1 MEITPSNTGRVGIA
15 LSGTRALEVPLTSIE
30 ALNLV
35 RSRTYSATVIAAHT
49 PAPSNSE
56 TPVPPTAT
64 ASAEQTPGKQ
74 ATTNSTP
81 MPQEWLL
88 RINEKTLLIST
99 AIQLSK
105 GQTLA
110 VKLAPTTPASP
121 EPTLIMTPTATTE
134 KPLTQSFISQHV
146 STLLKA
152 MSQSLPRQ
160 MSLSSGLSILS
171 QLEQQTMALKA
182 PDNLLPATA
191 SKALAT
197 TAIQL
202 LRPLWL
208 NKSDFPAFNN
218 EQKLPPNA
226 SSGSKDSAQSSA
238 IQPAIKNTGQ
248 PQQKTTSIAEHIRTA
263 LESSGILLENKLLTL
278 PSQKSF
284 MALQHTLIKVVTQLS
299 VPSSN
304 PLAASLDKTPLMQS
318 AATSF
323 DKTHLIQPAAT
334 RLDTA
339 SLIQPAPTN
348 LDKASLLQLTR
359 SSLDKAALLQPTGP
373 SQDNA
378 APTTQSKPTT
388 NVESQVATSQT
399 SNTAQEKTALETKNR
414 LLDSYQ
420 QLTIVRTSNE
430 LALLSTLKALH
441 ATANPE
447 TFKHD
452 PQLYDALKTLQS
464 QTLNLAG
471 QIAPSATKST
481 AALPGSDIKST
492 LTGLL
497 AALETRGAQPNKPS
511 NFVDG
516 ASQPNLLTTPFAFPH
531 PAANL
536 SLLNATQKAGAMLQ
550 DQELS
555 TGQML
560 KLLAGMLNR
569 IQFNQI
575 NSLYQSQ
582 SNAADST
589 QTQSW
594 FFELPVANGSQQPDF
609 FNLRLDRDRAEQD
622 DKQSNTGESKEQWRI
637 NLSFTLETLG
647 ELTIQAKLSPPTIST
662 SIWCNSDAIL
672 KLIEKEKTV
681 FCKRLE
687 DIGLEVE
694 TFQCLKGQPLSNN
707 VSIDK
712 QFVDTRA

>member
-1 MEITPSNTGRVGIA
+1 MEITPSNTGRVGMA
-15 LSGTRALEVPLTSIE
+15 LSRNSASEVPLTSIE

-35 RSRTYSATVIAAHT
+35 RSRTYSATVLSQQA
-49 PAPSNSE
+49 PAPSNRE

-64 ASAEQTPGKQ
+64 TGAEQASEKQ
-74 ATTNSTP
+74 ATTNSTPTTQATSTP

-99 AIQLSK
+99 VIQLSK
-105 GQTLA
+105 GQTLD
-110 VKLAPTTPASP
+110 VRLAPMTPASP
-121 EPTLIMTPTATTE
+121 EPTLVMTPAPTTE

-160 MSLSSGLSILS
+160 MSLSSGISILS
-171 QLEQQTMALKA
+171 QLEQPSMTLK
-182 PDNLLPATA
+182 PTDNATA
-191 SKALAT
+191 TKALAT

-208 NKSDFPAFNN
+208 NKSDLSKFTT
-218 EQKLPPNA
+218 EQKQQPNIN
-226 SSGSKDSAQSSA
+226 GGPKDSGQSSVVQTT
-238 IQPAIKNTGQ
+238 IQNIGQ
-248 PQQKTTSIAEHIRTA
+248 SQHKSASNAEQIRMA

-278 PSQKSF
+278 SSQKSF

-299 VPSSN
+299 
-304 PLAASLDKTPLMQS
+304 
-318 AATSF
+318 
-323 DKTHLIQPAAT
+323 
-334 RLDTA
+334 
-339 SLIQPAPTN
+339 APPPISVETN
-348 LDKASLLQLTR
+348 LDKSP
-359 SSLDKAALLQPTGP
+359 LLQPKAT
-373 SQDNA
+373 SRDA
-378 APTTQSKPTT
+378 ATPETQSKPTT
-388 NVESQVATSQT
+388 NIDSQMATSQA
-399 SNTAQEKTALETKNR
+399 SNTAREKAALETKNQ
-414 LLDSYQ
+414 LLESYQ
-420 QLTIVRTSNE
+420 QLTKARASNE
-430 LALLSTLKALH
+430 LALLSALKALH
-441 ATANPE
+441 ANANPE

-452 PQLYDALKTLQS
+452 PQLYQALKTLQS

-471 QIAPSATKST
+471 QIVPSTTKS
-481 AALPGSDIKST
+481 AEPLPGSDIKST

-497 AALETRGAQPNKPS
+497 AALETRGAPNSKTGT
-511 NFVDG
+511 FVDG
-516 ASQPNLLTTPFAFPH
+516 ASQPNLLTTPFTFPH

-536 SLLNATQKAGAMLQ
+536 ALLSATHKAGAMLQ

-582 SNAADST
+582 SNAADNT

-622 DKQSNTGESKEQWRI
+622 DQQSTTGESKEQWRI

-662 SIWCNSDAIL
+662 SIWCNSEAIL
-672 KLIEKEKTV
+672 KLIKKEQAV
-681 FCKRLE
+681 LCKRLE

-694 TFQCLKGQPLSNN
+694 TFQCLKGQPHPNN